1 MQKLYIVILSSLF
14 LFACT
19 QKQAFLDVDKPLPTG
34 TQQQDLADK
43 INIDKLQTT
52 PTEKPLA
59 SPTTELKINFKN
71 SKTTDMLK
79 IKTVYG
85 DIVIKLYTDKAP
97 NFINNF
103 VTKAQNKYFDGLTF
117 HRVEPGFVVQGG
129 DPKGNGTG
137 GGQIASEMNDV
148 PFVRGSVG
156 VARGGDIKINND
168 SQFYICLATE
178 TCSQLTSQYTNFGE
192 VVSGM
197 EFVDQIKVG
206 DKIIEISPVKGSTP
220 SEGGV

>member
-1 MQKLYIVILSSLF
+1 MSKILIILFSSFVLF
-14 LFACT
+14 GCS
-19 QKQAFLDVDKPLPTG
+19 QKQSFIDVEKPLPTG

-43 INIDKLQTT
+43 INIDKLQST
-52 PTEKPLA
+52 PTEIPKS

-79 IKTVYG
+79 IKTTYG
-85 DIVIKLYTDKAP
+85 DIIVKLYTDKAP

-103 VTKAQNKYFDGLTF
+103 VTKAQNKFFDGLTF

-129 DPKGNGTG
+129 DPLGNGTG

-156 VARGGDIKINND
+156 VARGPDIKINND

-206 DKIIEISPVKGSTP
+206 DKILSITNQ
-220 SEGGV
+220 

>member
-1 MQKLYIVILSSLF
+1 MSKLLIILFSSLF
-14 LFACT
+14 LFGCT
-19 QKQAFLDVDKPLPTG
+19 QKQTFLDVDKPLPSG
-34 TQQQDLADK
+34 IQRENLADK

-52 PTEKPLA
+52 PIDNKPTPT
-59 SPTTELKINFKN
+59 PTTELKINFKN

-85 DIVIKLYTDKAP
+85 DIIIKLYTDKAP

-117 HRVEPGFVVQGG
+117 HRVEPDFVVQGG
-129 DPKGNGTG
+129 DPLGTGRG
-137 GGQIASEMNDV
+137 GGQIASEINDV

-168 SQFYICLATE
+168 SQFYICLTTE
-178 TCSQLTSQYTNFGE
+178 ICSQLTSQYTNFGE
-192 VVSGM
+192 VISGM

-206 DKIIEISPVKGSTP
+206 DKIISITNQ
-220 SEGGV
+220 